1 MFKIEKRWG
10 YFEFEIT
17 GIKEEYVFGEEEISD
32 SFIETRL
39 YASGMLAKTE
49 IINSK
54 FVRVDNA
61 REIGEK
67 LMNSIIN
74 EEFYQLN
81 STDMRIYVIP
91 PMYEVDI
98 NTPDGEAEVFKSEYG
113 EKKPVITIAVKLDRD
128 EEYEEL
134 YPNNEFIP
142 NIQIQLE
149 HRESQM
155 FVEYINKRIDEVLR
169 LSIN

>member
-1 MFKIEKRWG
+1 
-10 YFEFEIT
+10 
-17 GIKEEYVFGEEEISD
+17 
-32 SFIETRL
+32 
-39 YASGMLAKTE
+39 
-49 IINSK
+49 
-54 FVRVDNA
+54 
-61 REIGEK
+61 
-67 LMNSIIN
+67 
-74 EEFYQLN
+74 
-81 STDMRIYVIP
+81 
-91 PMYEVDI
+91 MYEVDI
-98 NTPDGEAEVFKSEYG
+98 NTSDGEAEVFKSEYG